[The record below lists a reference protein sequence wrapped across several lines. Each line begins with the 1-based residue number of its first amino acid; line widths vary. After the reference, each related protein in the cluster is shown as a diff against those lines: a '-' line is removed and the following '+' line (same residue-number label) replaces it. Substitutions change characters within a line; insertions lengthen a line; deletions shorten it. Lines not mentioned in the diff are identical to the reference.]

1 MCLQH
6 HDRFSAYSSSGFL
19 AQIQNLLACHP
30 RHLTQLRRPA
40 QPVAA
45 IEMTLWDPQYGIAVG
60 VCDQSACLGE
70 VVARTSGNAQLER
83 MDSRE
88 YACGEV

>member
-1 MCLQH
+1 
-6 HDRFSAYSSSGFL
+6 
-19 AQIQNLLACHP
+19 
-30 RHLTQLRRPA
+30 
-40 QPVAA
+40 
-45 IEMTLWDPQYGIAVG
+45 MTLWDPQYGIAVG